1 MALVQRSLF
10 KVGPPD
16 FPTGAR
22 LGGEKF
28 SDARGTRAA
37 GRADSERRAFLRLH
51 SPKHTMV
58 ASSDASDD
66 LRGRLWYYVDMDA
79 SGEVRVDPP
88 QTCHL

>member
-1 MALVQRSLF
+1 
-10 KVGPPD
+10 
-16 FPTGAR
+16 
-22 LGGEKF
+22 
-28 SDARGTRAA
+28 
-37 GRADSERRAFLRLH
+37 
-51 SPKHTMV
+51 MV